1 MTQQNFT
8 KLTIGVV
15 LIISTWAC
23 NPNANEPVQEG
34 IDRDLEKVLTT
45 ASSGKGKEFYVLPAS
60 TDFNKIPQDPKNP
73 ITADKVELGKLL
85 FHETGLGMT
94 PQKASS
100 YQTYSCATC
109 HHSKAGFQAC
119 VPQGM
124 GDGGTGFGV
133 SGEARTIKPDYKAN
147 EVDVQPIR
155 TPSAMNAA
163 YQPNMLWNGQFGATH
178 FNENTQAAWTKGTPK
193 ENNKLGFQGI
203 ETQAI
208 AGQGVHRL
216 GFNPNFFFNRPL
228 YRDLYAKS
236 FDLKTLNDPVQSVI
250 NVGLAIAAYERTL
263 LSNEAAFQRWLKGE
277 YSALSES
284 QKQGAI
290 LFFGKAGCYQCHN
303 GPSLANMEFHAL
315 GMSNLTEGS
324 YGRNVVVNAGSEK
337 AEHKGRGGFTG
348 KAADM
353 HKFKVPQLYNLKDS
367 PFYGHGASFTTI
379 ESVIA
384 YKNAAVPQ
392 NKSVPS
398 SQLAKDFKPLQLTQ
412 EEIQHL
418 TSFIKE
424 GLYDPN
430 LKRYVPQALPSGLGF
445 PNNDAQSRKDL
456 GF

>member
-1 MTQQNFT
+1 
-8 KLTIGVV
+8 
-15 LIISTWAC
+15 
-23 NPNANEPVQEG
+23 
-34 IDRDLEKVLTT
+34 
-45 ASSGKGKEFYVLPAS
+45 
-60 TDFNKIPQDPKNP
+60 
-73 ITADKVELGKLL
+73 
-85 FHETGLGMT
+85 
-94 PQKASS
+94 
-100 YQTYSCATC
+100 
-109 HHSKAGFQAC
+109 
-119 VPQGM
+119 
-124 GDGGTGFGV
+124 
-133 SGEARTIKPDYKAN
+133 
-147 EVDVQPIR
+147 
-155 TPSAMNAA
+155 
-163 YQPNMLWNGQFGATH
+163 
-178 FNENTQAAWTKGTPK
+178 
-193 ENNKLGFQGI
+193 
-203 ETQAI
+203 
-208 AGQGVHRL
+208 
-216 GFNPNFFFNRPL
+216 
-228 YRDLYAKS
+228 
-236 FDLKTLNDPVQSVI
+236 
-250 NVGLAIAAYERTL
+250 
-263 LSNEAAFQRWLKGE
+263 
-277 YSALSES
+277 LSES

-324 YGRNVVVNAGSEK
+324 YGRNAVVNAGSEK

-398 SQLAKDFKPLQLTQ
+398 SQLAKEFKPLQLTE
-412 EEIQHL
+412 EEIRHL